1 MFVGALKYY
10 AKYLAEKAK
19 FLGEKAVGNAEG
31 LIVVILNIVTKKL
44 FLRT

>member
-10 AKYLAEKAK
+10 AKYLA
-19 FLGEKAVGNAEG
+19 EKAVGNAEG